1 MLLTLPE
8 LPIGSI
14 PVVSPTPGHPLGG
27 LPKPG
32 NGCDKDVDL
41 TSTIG
46 GVTSVAALDT
56 GICTNSDLD
65 SYVQDG
71 KTYVVIAGGDDAA
84 WTHIDVTDPANP
96 VIAGQFKWKG
106 SGKNTY
112 TPDVKT
118 FQQGS
123 NDYIVLALER
133 RTVLAPA
140 GAVIYQVNDPANPVK
155 QSQITG
161 SDWIDVH
168 NVFVED
174 DASGNGRYLYIT
186 ADNTADLR
194 VFDIADPASP
204 IELGT
209 YRRQVR
215 GFGGSGFYDDIYV
228 HDVTVEGGIVHASY
242 WEAGLDIFPASL
254 VKTAGA
260 VIDETH
266 PDVVNI
272 DPSNFA
278 SGNPFLVHHAYPSA
292 DGSLVGL
299 QDEIEIN
306 SGAQVVQLWTTSSPE
321 LVDGL
326 IQGTDVPIIP
336 SHNLEIRYDLDF
348 DGDGVADPNRLF
360 VGWYQAGLEA
370 WDFSG
375 TGFSREPISQGR
387 TSVQYHQVQTE
398 ANDGA
403 YSGTWGVR
411 LENITVAGVTNLYIF
426 QSDRNYGLIIDCV
439 GCPEPEPAV
448 SVSTTPE
455 SQSKE
460 GSPGDT
466 VNYTFQVTNTGDLED
481 TYALSISSTWG
492 SLVTPTSLS
501 LAAGDS
507 ANVTVSHI
515 IPDTAVDGDSN
526 TGTLTASSADTEASD
541 TSTFT
546 TTATVGA
553 AGDTGTVKGKV
564 INASTGKNL
573 GGVLVEIVET
583 GQSATTNN
591 GGKYRIKDVPTGD
604 VTVRASKPGFVTQ
617 EKLATVIADQDTVVD
632 FALQPE

>member
-1 MLLTLPE
+1 MRKSKRTILLSVAVLGVSAAALLVTTNSISAPPSQQALAPAARPVELPDVLLTLPE

-14 PVVSPTPGHPLGG
+14 PVVSPTPGHPLGD
-27 LPKPG
+27 LPKQG

-46 GVTSVAALDT
+46 GVTNVAALNT
-56 GICTNSDLD
+56 GICTNSDID
-65 SYVQDG
+65 SYVRDG
-71 KTYVVIAGGDDAA
+71 RTYVVIAGGDDAA

-106 SGKNTY
+106 PGKNTY

-133 RTVLAPA
+133 RTVGAPA

-194 VFDIADPASP
+194 VFDIANPTTP
-204 IELGT
+204 IVLGT
-209 YRRQVR
+209 YQRQVR
-215 GFGGSGFYDDIYV
+215 GFGGSGFYDDVYV
-228 HDVTVEGGIVHASY
+228 HDVTVEGKTVYVSY
-242 WEAGLDIFPASL
+242 WEAGLDTFPASL

-266 PDVVNI
+266 SNVVNI
-272 DPSNFA
+272 DPLNFA

-306 SGAQVVQLWTTSSPE
+306 SGAQVVQLWTTSSPG

-375 TGFSREPISQGR
+375 TGFSREPVSQGR

-411 LENITVAGVTNLYIF
+411 LESITVAGVTNLYIF
-426 QSDRNYGLIIDCV
+426 QSDRNFGLIVDCV
-439 GCPEPEPAV
+439 GCSAPGPTA
-448 SVSTTPE
+448 SVSITPE
-455 SQSKE
+455 SQSKS
-460 GSPGDT
+460 GFPGDT
-466 VNYTFQVTNTGDLED
+466 VTYTFQVTNTSEVAD
-481 TYALSISSTWG
+481 TYTMSTSSTWD
-492 SLVTPTSLS
+492 SSVTATSVA
-501 LAAGDS
+501 LAAGASTD
-507 ANVTVSHI
+507 VIVSHT
-515 IPDTAVDGDSN
+515 IPATAADEDSN
-526 TGTLTASSADTEASD
+526 TGTLTANSADTGASD
-541 TSTFT
+541 SSTFT
-546 TTATVGA
+546 TTTTVVATGGTGAIKGIVTDNTGA
-553 AGDTGTVKGKV
+553 ALKGDSGHWA
-564 INASTGKNL
+564 I
-573 GGVLVEIVET
+573 
-583 GQSATTNN
+583 
-591 GGKYRIKDVPTGD
+591 
-604 VTVRASKPGFVTQ
+604 
-617 EKLATVIADQDTVVD
+617 
-632 FALQPE
+632 